1 MTALD
6 ELSENKAPESV
17 VNAANEAWH
26 LASDVY
32 QGEIAVLDQAIE
44 NRGTM
49 RRIWT
54 RRYDLASDSAD
65 PKKLPQW
72 LDDLDEFRDQLDD
85 FASSVEHRR
94 DATGVPLPTSATPA
108 KDANEEGMAKWRELR
123 QAKLREFRDVC
134 DARLEDIHATQRM
147 LDRFRG
153 ELKAKIK
160 KTGSIW
166 GTTAGQ
172 TLNSLLSYEIAG
184 DEDKPV
190 TVGRLLELLL
200 YVAVGITVAYALT
213 HVIARRL
220 LPRLGLHHGTVSAI
234 KSILFY
240 ALCVGSAVAAFQLLQ
255 IPAGA
260 FAFVGGAVAIAAGF
274 GGQDIMNNFMSGII
288 LLVERP
294 IRAGDIV
301 QLSGVQG
308 VVLHI
313 GLRSTRLQTDANH
326 ELIVPNKTLIDEQ
339 VTNLTLSDNFVQR
352 FVTATLERDV
362 PIEEAKRKMLEV
374 VFRHPLVLKS
384 PRPVVLLKEVETYW
398 LTFEIH
404 FWLEHGN
411 FIKCAI
417 VDSEILEVIGDM
429 YRPTKEHA
437 DGPGGNVT
445 AESEGQEDGAAPP
458 ATATTLPVGSS
469 QILGD
474 MKKMSRAVLSK
485 ELKRGSI
492 RIKA

>member
-1 MTALD
+1 
-6 ELSENKAPESV
+6 
-17 VNAANEAWH
+17 
-26 LASDVY
+26 
-32 QGEIAVLDQAIE
+32 
-44 NRGTM
+44 
-49 RRIWT
+49 
-54 RRYDLASDSAD
+54 
-65 PKKLPQW
+65 
-72 LDDLDEFRDQLDD
+72 
-85 FASSVEHRR
+85 
-94 DATGVPLPTSATPA
+94 
-108 KDANEEGMAKWRELR
+108 
-123 QAKLREFRDVC
+123 
-134 DARLEDIHATQRM
+134 M
-147 LDRFRG
+147 LDRFRS

-172 TLNSLLSYEIAG
+172 KLNSVLSYEIAG
-184 DEDKPV
+184 DEDTPV
-190 TVGRLLELLL
+190 TIGRLLELLL
-200 YVAVGITVAYALT
+200 YVAVGIAIAYALT

-234 KSILFY
+234 KSIMFY

-255 IPAGA
+255 IPAEA
-260 FAFVGGAVAIAAGF
+260 FAFVGGAVAIAIGF

-294 IRAGDIV
+294 IRTGDVV
-301 QLSGVQG
+301 QLGGVQG

-362 PIEEAKRKMLEV
+362 PIDEAKRKMLEV

-384 PRPVVLLKEVETYW
+384 PRPIVLLKEVETYW

-404 FWLEHGN
+404 FWLEHGS
-411 FIKCAI
+411 FIKCAM
-417 VDSEILEVIGDM
+417 VESDILEIIGDI
-429 YRPTKEHA
+429 YRPPKE
-437 DGPGGNVT
+437 DVEGKEDNV
-445 AESEGQEDGAAPP
+445 AAKSEDRVGDAAA
-458 ATATTLPVGSS
+458 ATAASAATGPAGSS
-469 QILGD
+469 QVLGD
-474 MKKMSRAVLSK
+474 MKKMSRAVLAK
-485 ELKRGSI
+485 ELKRSM